1 MSWKSGTKLLRRTDV
16 KMTLWYV
23 LTFLVS
29 VLIISAFLYLSLERQ
44 LLKDIDRFIL
54 DETNAL
60 AELILQNPKGQDL
73 LKTFEEEAGARR
85 YYPFFFQILDEKAH
99 SVYHSAGFEEIRYPS
114 YERVLNHAV
123 AGKKTRVDLHS
134 PDRKRLYRVVSTP
147 VIKEGRLIFIIQ
159 LGTHLD
165 FVRRSLLSFVGSLF
179 AVLPIVL
186 ILGSLGGWVLARR
199 SLSPIGYIASKA
211 QSITS
216 ENLGERL
223 ASRGTGDEMDDLIRT
238 VNAMIGRLEASFK
251 RMAEFTADT
260 SHELRTPL
268 CALRGEAEVLLSKP
282 RTLEEYQEALVH
294 FIEEYD
300 RLNHMISDLILLSK
314 VDAAQTDLKQV
325 PLRLDRLIQEMGS
338 LFQVLA
344 EQKGLAFHV
353 DVHEEITLAGDKV
366 RLQQLFTILID
377 NAIKYTNGGS
387 IHLTIERDEET
398 ARVKV
403 QDTGIGISKGEQG
416 KIFQRFYR
424 VDKSRSKETG
434 GVGLGL
440 SIAEWIARAHQGW
453 IEVKSELNQGSTFTV
468 CLPLS
473 KVDSDHRKRG
483 DQTLP

>member
-1 MSWKSGTKLLRRTDV
+1 
-16 KMTLWYV
+16 
-23 LTFLVS
+23 

-60 AELILQNPKGQDL
+60 AELILQKPKGQDL

-85 YYPFFFQILDEKAH
+85 YYPFFFQILDEKAQ

-114 YERVLNHAV
+114 YEKVLNNAA
-123 AGKKTRVDLHS
+123 AGKKTRIDIYAS
-134 PDRKRLYRVVSTP
+134 DRKKLFRVVSTP
-147 VIKEGRLIFIIQ
+147 LFKEGRLIFIIQ

-216 ENLGERL
+216 DNLGERL

-238 VNAMIGRLEASFK
+238 INAMIGRLEASFK

-268 CALRGEAEVLLSKP
+268 CAMRGEAEVLLSKP

-314 VDAAQTDLKQV
+314 VDAAQMELKQV
-325 PLRLDRLIQEMGS
+325 PLRLDLLIQEMGS

-344 EQKGLAFHV
+344 EQKGLAFQV
-353 DVHEEITLAGDKV
+353 DVHEEVTLTGDKV

-377 NAIKYTNGGS
+377 NAIKYTSEGR
-387 IHLTIERDEET
+387 IYLTLEKDEET
-398 ARVKV
+398 LRVKV
-403 QDTGIGISKGEQG
+403 EDTGIGISKTEQG

-473 KVDSDHRKRG
+473 KVDSNHGRPG
-483 DQTLP
+483 DQMLL